1 VILLLAG
8 RGTASALRRMLRS
21 DGRTGVSV
29 LSPAGLSVPG
39 WAHDPEHP
47 EGDRIV
53 IVGQVCQP
61 TRLTGVITALD
72 AVLPSDLP
80 HVTVADQGFV
90 AAEMTGFLRDWLAT
104 LPCPVI
110 DRPTTLAL
118 SGRGADRAAWS
129 SAAAT
134 LGIGER
140 LGAPVPVARLTTVTV
155 AADWVVS
162 PVAASRQTSTT
173 EPATTS
179 QQVNIAALAL
189 ARTAGV
195 TAVRLMFAGE
205 PAAPVLV
212 GAAPWW
218 HVPSPLTLR
227 ALLARI
233 GEGARTGTVAR
244 AGPAPVTES
253 ARLPGMS
260 GGAAR

>member
-1 VILLLAG
+1 VILVLAG
-8 RGTASALRRMLRS
+8 RGIASALQRMLRS

-53 IVGQVCQP
+53 IAGQVCQP
-61 TRLTGVITALD
+61 TRLTGVVTALD
-72 AVLPSDLP
+72 AVLPGDLP
-80 HVTVADQGFV
+80 HVTVADRGFV
-90 AAEMTGFLRDWLAT
+90 ATEMTGFLRDWLAT

-118 SGRGADRAAWS
+118 SGRAADRAAWS
-129 SAAAT
+129 AAAAA
-134 LGIGER
+134 LGIGES
-140 LGAPVPVARLTTVTV
+140 LGAPVPVARITTVTV
-155 AADWVVS
+155 AADWIVS
-162 PVAASRQTSTT
+162 PVPAPGKTSTT
-173 EPATTS
+173 SS

-189 ARTAGV
+189 ARTARV
-195 TAVRLMFAGE
+195 TAARLMFAGE

-212 GAAPWW
+212 GALPWW

-233 GEGARTGTVAR
+233 GESARTGTVAM

-253 ARLPGMS
+253 ARLPDMS
-260 GGAAR
+260 SGAAR